1 VSDGGSSVATPLVT
15 ALLGFLSGYG
25 AFELQEWR
33 RRRRHSTTL
42 EAALRGERARSERVL
57 ATYVYLW
64 DPVAEPTATGI
75 AEFRRLCAETGL
87 WGDDNPQTAE
97 GGQFSDEELA
107 SRLR

>member
-1 VSDGGSSVATPLVT
+1 MAPTATPLHD
-15 ALLGFLSGYG
+15 ARGGPP
-25 AFELQEWR
+25 WR
-33 RRRRHSTTL
+33 AR
-42 EAALRGERARSERVL
+42 ALRAGTRDLRLS
-57 ATYVYLW
+57 W
-64 DPVAEPTATGI
+64 DPVAEPTATDI